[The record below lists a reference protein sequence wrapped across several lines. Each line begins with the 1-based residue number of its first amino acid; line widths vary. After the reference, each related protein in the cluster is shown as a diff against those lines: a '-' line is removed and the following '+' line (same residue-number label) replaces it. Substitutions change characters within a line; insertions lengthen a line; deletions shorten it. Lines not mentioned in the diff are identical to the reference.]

1 MKTTNIFLML
11 LVTFAAAALVTFSDD
26 KQTPL
31 AFIGWTIFFGAIFTP
46 AILFSKDSKLKC
58 YFTRK

>member
-1 MKTTNIFLML
+1 MKRSNIFLML

-31 AFIGWTIFFGAIFTP
+31 AFIGWTIFFGAIFSP
-46 AILFSKDSKLKC
+46 SILFSKNSKPKC
-58 YFTRK
+58 NFTRK

>member
-1 MKTTNIFLML
+1 ML
-11 LVTFAAAALVTFSDD
+11 LVTLVAAALVTFSDE

-31 AFIGWTIFFGAIFTP
+31 AFLGWTIFFGAIFSP

-58 YFTRK
+58 NFTRK